1 MRESEENIA
10 QDLLKLPILIFSSVE
25 CWGQVNL
32 SLSVLERQTN
42 LIRVHH
48 EELKAPVKNN
58 SYSSID
64 LDFRAILTIF
74 CALLAGSSI
83 NLN

>member
-1 MRESEENIA
+1 VRESEENIA

-25 CWGQVNL
+25 CWGQANL
-32 SLSVLERQTN
+32 SPSVERQTN

-48 EELKAPVKNN
+48 EELKAPVKNI

-83 NLN
+83 NLY